1 MVVEL
6 YGTCNG
12 QEVKFQRL
20 SRDLDESKWQATIP
34 NFSGTCIIELWAVDE
49 AGNRGYYATV
59 KMEFD
64 GSMIRCKW
72 LFGEELDLFVVG
84 PNESQE
90 V

>member
-12 QEVKFQRL
+12 QDVVFTRDPEDD
-20 SRDLDESKWQATIP
+20 SRWKGKIP
-34 NFSGTCIIELWAVDE
+34 NFSGTCIVELWAVDE

-72 LFGEELDLFVVG
+72 LFGEELDLFIVG